1 MKFTLIRSSK
11 ATKIFNTRLPSCGQ
25 HWTRSDTSV
34 KRCGQHWTR
43 SDTSVKRWKGKL
55 PPCMRV
61 CASVACTAAAADV
74 CVAPIYRL
82 SLWVASV
89 IRSSYFYS
97 LSEQRAGERLLS
109 SSLHFESPTLKSL
122 PEYLQA
128 SIRDLKL
135 ATSHASTEEHAQTL
149 VSSICGVL
157 ASGSPA
163 VQFFDTHQSGLPD
176 GQKPG
181 GFIGFSKSWSKC
193 ISVVEAKSDLSPTNL
208 ATAIGHVAKR
218 FRRIL
223 IAVPERQRLVFFLFG
238 STEIRIGCME
248 RNDDTDA
255 AAGSDLTAPPIR
267 LSISESLV
275 LDETDLANCTGTLL
289 LLVAQR
295 ASSDRISL
303 KFIHQPSKLFG
314 TSFLIP
320 KIAATRRAKWQ
331 LDFATSSMYVAC
343 WLYSCVSE

>member
-1 MKFTLIRSSK
+1 M
-11 ATKIFNTRLPSCGQ
+11 ATKIFSTRLPSCGQHWTRSDTSVKSCGQ

-34 KRCGQHWTR
+34 KRCGQHWR
-43 SDTSVKRWKGKL
+43 LRLNGQQHLNVRPWRWKGRL

-61 CASVACTAAAADV
+61 CASVACTAAADV

-82 SLWVASV
+82 SLWLASV

-97 LSEQRAGERLLS
+97 LSEQRAGKRLLS

-135 ATSHASTEEHAQTL
+135 ASSHASTEEHAQTL

-157 ASGSPA
+157 AAGSPA

-181 GFIGFSKSWSKC
+181 GFIGLSKSWSKC
-193 ISVVEAKSDLSPTNL
+193 ISVVEAKSDLSPRNL

-248 RNDDTDA
+248 RNDGTDV

-267 LSISESLV
+267 LSISESLE

-289 LLVAQR
+289 LLVAQS
-295 ASSDRISL
+295 ASR
-303 KFIHQPSKLFG
+303 
-314 TSFLIP
+314 
-320 KIAATRRAKWQ
+320 
-331 LDFATSSMYVAC
+331 
-343 WLYSCVSE
+343 